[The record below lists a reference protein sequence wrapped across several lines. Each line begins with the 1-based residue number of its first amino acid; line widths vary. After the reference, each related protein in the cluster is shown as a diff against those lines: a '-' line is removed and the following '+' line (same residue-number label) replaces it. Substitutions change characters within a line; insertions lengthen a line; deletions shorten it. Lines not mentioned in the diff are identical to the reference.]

1 MNQRMELFTRG
12 VSVNGYGEQDA
23 TYTTGGSIWGKVKL
37 MVADEKLLSSKEQ
50 PVHGMS
56 IVARFFSGTAGDR
69 IEFNGYRWEIDGVR
83 RSHRSGN
90 ISITANRIH
99 AIAATIEYY
108 LQPGGLSSYLQPGG
122 DKYLQP

>member
-12 VSVNGYGEQDA
+12 VSVNSYGEQDA
-23 TYTTGGSIWGKVKL
+23 TYATGGSIWGKVKL

-56 IVARFFSGTAGDR
+56 IVARFFSGTTGDR

-99 AIAATIEYY
+99 AIASAYY
-108 LQPGGLSSYLQPGG
+108 LQPDGLSFYLQPGG

>member
-1 MNQRMELFTRG
+1 MSMNQRMELFTRG
-12 VSVNGYGEQDA
+12 VSIDSYGEQDA

-56 IVARFFSGTAGDR
+56 VMARFFSGTTGDR

-99 AIAATIEYY
+99 ATIEYY
-108 LQPGGLSSYLQPGG
+108 LQPDGLSFYLQPGG
-122 DKYLQP
+122 DKYRTP

>member
-1 MNQRMELFTRG
+1 MLAARLQIYAKSSAINSHGESEL
-12 VSVNGYGEQDA
+12 
-23 TYTTGGSIWGKVKL
+23 TTSFLRYLRVKL

-56 IVARFFSGTAGDR
+56 VMARFFSGTTGDR

-99 AIAATIEYY
+99 ATIEYY
-108 LQPGGLSSYLQPGG
+108 LQPDGLSFYLQPGG
-122 DKYLQP
+122 DKYRTP

>member
-12 VSVNGYGEQDA
+12 VSVNSYGEQDA

-108 LQPGGLSSYLQPGG
+108 LQPDGLSFYLQPGG